1 VLSWSGGSN
10 MRRALADPAPTRIGI
25 LGAGAMGSIYGGLLA
40 DAGVETWL
48 VGRSSEHAAAVEKK
62 GLRLTYEGAE
72 RLTRPRATTYP
83 AAAGEVDLLMI
94 WVKSQ
99 HTDAALEAAAP
110 MIGPRTLVA
119 SFQNGL
125 GNVDKIATL
134 VGRSRVVYG
143 VSTIGGVMRGVGRVE
158 LTSATWHG
166 SGTTWIGV
174 LDGEPDHRLEPLRA
188 LFERAGLRTEVR
200 PDVDTFVWSK
210 LAMAVPMNSLAAL
223 TRLNMGGV
231 VDDPGLSELQRR
243 MTTEI
248 VEVAQ
253 ARGIPLDLG
262 AALRHCEE
270 TYGAARGHVPS
281 MLQDVLRGRPTEV
294 DSMAGAVVRE
304 AERLGVE
311 TPLMSIVWR
320 LAAAVNNPEP
330 AGGY

>member
-1 VLSWSGGSN
+1 
-10 MRRALADPAPTRIGI
+10 MADPAPTRIGI
-25 LGAGAMGSIYGGLLA
+25 FGAGAMGSLYGGLLA

-48 VGRSSEHAAAVEKK
+48 VGRSSEHAAVVETQ

-72 RLTRPRATTYP
+72 RLTRPRATTHP

-110 MIGPRTLVA
+110 MIGQHTLVA

-125 GNVDKIATL
+125 GNVEKIAAL

-143 VSTIGGVMRGVGRVE
+143 VSTIGGVTRDVGRVE
-158 LTSATWHG
+158 MTAATWHG
-166 SGTTWIGV
+166 NGTTWMGV
-174 LDGEPDHRLEPLRA
+174 LEGEPDHRLEPLRA
-188 LFERAGLRTEVR
+188 LFEKAGIRTEVR

-210 LAMAVPMNSLAAL
+210 LSMAVPMNSLAAL
-223 TRLNMGGV
+223 TRLSMGGV
-231 VDDPGLSELQRR
+231 IDDPGLADLQRR

-262 AALRHCEE
+262 VTLRLCEE
-270 TYGAARGHVPS
+270 TYAAARGHLPS
-281 MLQDVLRGRPTEV
+281 MLQDVLRGRSTEV

-304 AERLGVE
+304 AERLGVKA
-311 TPLMSIVWR
+311 PVMSIVWR
-320 LAAAVNNPEP
+320 LAAAVDQPEP
-330 AGGY
+330 DRTTTGPS